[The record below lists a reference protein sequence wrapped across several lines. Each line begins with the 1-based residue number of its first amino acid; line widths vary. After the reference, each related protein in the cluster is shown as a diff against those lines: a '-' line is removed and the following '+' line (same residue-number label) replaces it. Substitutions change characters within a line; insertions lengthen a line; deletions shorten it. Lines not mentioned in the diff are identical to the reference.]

1 MRDDARHRV
10 RLSGVTVPRE
20 LLERVRAIA
29 GDVRGEL
36 SRAVEVALAD
46 WVERRTSKKHD
57 PAGDE
62 TSGVQES
69 NRQTEG

>member
-20 LLERVRAIA
+20 LLEAVRAIA
-29 GDVRGEL
+29 GDVRGEV

-46 WVERRTSKKHD
+46 WVERRTKKHD
-57 PAGDE
+57 PGGDE
-62 TSGVQES
+62 TTGAQES
-69 NRQTEG
+69 NRPGKS

>member
-29 GDVRGEL
+29 GDVRGEV
-36 SRAVEVALAD
+36 SRAVVEALTA
-46 WVERRTSKKHD
+46 WLKKHD
-57 PAGDE
+57 PGGDE
-62 TSGVQES
+62 TTGA
-69 NRQTEG
+69 

>member
-1 MRDDARHRV
+1 V

-29 GDVRGEL
+29 GDVRGEV

-57 PAGDE
+57 PGGDE
-62 TSGVQES
+62 TTGAQES
-69 NRQTEG
+69 NRQPED